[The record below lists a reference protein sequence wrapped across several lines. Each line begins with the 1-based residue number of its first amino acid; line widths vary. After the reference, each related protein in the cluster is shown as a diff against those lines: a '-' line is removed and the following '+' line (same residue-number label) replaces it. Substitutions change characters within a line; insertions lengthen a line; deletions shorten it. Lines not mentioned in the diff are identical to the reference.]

1 MRRASVIIGYA
12 QAIALSAFAVSVL
25 VNAQR
30 DHSTVGKP
38 VVMVVIFLIFAGA
51 LGYLAASIGK
61 GAGFAFTPFG
71 LLQVFAGIVGYTVM
85 VGSSVVDHAVGVVIV
100 ASALVGLVGLKGLR

>member
-25 VNAQR
+25 VNARR

-51 LGYLAASIGK
+51 LGYLAHAIGK
-61 GAGFAFTPFG
+61 DAAFAVTPFG

-85 VGSSVVDHAVGVVIV
+85 VGSSTADHVVGAVVL
-100 ASALVGLVGLKGLR
+100 ASALVGLVGLRGLR